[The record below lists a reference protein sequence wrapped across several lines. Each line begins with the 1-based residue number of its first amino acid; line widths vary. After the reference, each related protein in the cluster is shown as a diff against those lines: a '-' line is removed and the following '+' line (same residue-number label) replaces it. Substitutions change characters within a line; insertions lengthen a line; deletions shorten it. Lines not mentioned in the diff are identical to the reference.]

1 MLHYSTIHPK
11 TLQLLKDLQEI
22 EFLNKYFLVGGTSLA
37 LQIGHR
43 ISIDLDLFAYSDM
56 EVSPILD
63 YIDHLGKVRV
73 VNQTPKILNLF
84 IDDIKVDF
92 VSYRYNFI
100 ESPINVD
107 NLKLASI
114 QDIAAMKLSAIT
126 GRGSRKDFIDLY
138 FILQQFTLPQ
148 IFDFYK
154 SKFPDG
160 TDFLVFKSLTYFDDA
175 EIEPMPK
182 MLKQVNWDDIKNKII
197 KEVKIHF
204 P

>member
-1 MLHYSTIHPK
+1 MK
-11 TLQLLKDLQEI
+11 
-22 EFLNKYFLVGGTSLA
+22 
-37 LQIGHR
+37 
-43 ISIDLDLFAYSDM
+43 
-56 EVSPILD
+56 VSPILD
-63 YIDHLGKVRV
+63 YIDHLGKIRV

-100 ESPINVD
+100 ESPLNID
-107 NLKLASI
+107 NLNLASI

-126 GRGSRKDFIDLY
+126 GRGSRKNFIDLY

-148 IFDFYK
+148 IFDFYN

-182 MLKQVNWDDIKNKII
+182 MIKQVNWEDIKNKII

>member
-22 EFLNKYFLVGGTSLA
+22 EFLNKYFLVGGTSIA

-92 VSYRYNFI
+92 VS
-100 ESPINVD
+100 
-107 NLKLASI
+107 
-114 QDIAAMKLSAIT
+114 
-126 GRGSRKDFIDLY
+126 
-138 FILQQFTLPQ
+138 
-148 IFDFYK
+148 
-154 SKFPDG
+154 
-160 TDFLVFKSLTYFDDA
+160 
-175 EIEPMPK
+175 
-182 MLKQVNWDDIKNKII
+182 
-197 KEVKIHF
+197 
-204 P
+204 

>member
-22 EFLNKYFLVGGTSLA
+22 EFLNEYFLVGGTSLA

-56 EVSPILD
+56 EVSPVLD
-63 YIDHLGKVRV
+63 YINHLGKVRV

-92 VSYRYNFI
+92 VSYRYKFI
-100 ESPINVD
+100 DSPINID
-107 NLKLASI
+107 KLKLATI
-114 QDIAAMKLSAIT
+114 QDIAAMKLSAIA

-138 FILQQFTLPQ
+138 FILEQFTLPQ
-148 IFDFYK
+148 IFDFYN

-182 MLKQVNWDDIKNKII
+182 MLKQINWNEIKNRIV
-197 KEVKIHF
+197 KEVKTHF

>member
-11 TLQLLKDLQEI
+11 TLQLLKSLQEI
-22 EFLNKYFLVGGTSLA
+22 NFIKDFFLVGRTSLA

-43 ISIDLDLFAYSDM
+43 ISIDLDLFAFSDM
-56 EVSPILD
+56 EVTPILD
-63 YIDHLGKVRV
+63 YIDHLGEIRV
-73 VNQTPKILNLF
+73 INQTPKILNLF

-100 ESPINVD
+100 EAPILID
-107 NLKLASI
+107 DLKLGSI
-114 QDIAAMKLSAIT
+114 KDIAAMKLSAIT

-138 FILQQFTLPQ
+138 FILQNFSLPQ
-148 IFDFYK
+148 IFEFYNT
-154 SKFPDG
+154 KFPDG

-182 MLKQVNWDDIKNKII
+182 MIIPIEWEAIKNKII
-197 KEVKIHF
+197 QEVKIHF